1 MGWEIAEQM
10 KEPGSPEWIRWA
22 PAFQHLSD
30 MWAPGNGVQML
41 IQKATLN
48 TVTCSHTAACSI
60 ASAQE

>member
-1 MGWEIAEQM
+1 MGNRGADERAWL
-10 KEPGSPEWIRWA
+10 PRVDPVA

-48 TVTCSHTAACSI
+48 TVTCSHTAACSV